1 MSEQSE
7 NHTQLEEQAQEPSA
21 MLDRRSL
28 LKVAGVGAAAAGAMS
43 FAVPGFAV
51 AQDGAG
57 GDGTGERGPDNW
69 YTSDRVTKDRVAFD
83 NHYTMEVVGTLVR
96 PKGRHRRR
104 LPAIVIGHPMGAVK
118 EQSSTLYATK
128 LAEQGFVTL
137 AIDQSFWGE
146 SEGQPRQAV
155 LPDVFAEAFMA
166 SVDFLGT
173 REFVDRKRIGVL
185 GICGSGS
192 FVVSAAKLDP
202 RMRAVATVSMYDMGA
217 ASRNGLNHAQSLAQ
231 RKQTLM
237 NAAEQRYTEFLGG
250 RTPWGSGTP
259 LAIDENSTPIEKE
272 FYDFYRTPRGEF
284 TPRGATPQT
293 TTFRK
298 LTSETKFM
306 NFYPFDDIETISP
319 RPMLFISGDQAHSRE
334 FSQDAYR
341 RAAEPKELHWVK
353 GAGHVDL
360 YDNTSLI
367 PFGTLTRFFRRHLA
381 A

>member
-7 NHTQLEEQAQEPSA
+7 NLTQLEEQAQEPSA

-43 FAVPGFAV
+43 FAGPGFAV

-272 FYDFYRTPRGEF
+272 FYLEF
-284 TPRGATPQT
+284 KGSVQ
-293 TTFRK
+293 
-298 LTSETKFM
+298 
-306 NFYPFDDIETISP
+306 
-319 RPMLFISGDQAHSRE
+319 HS
-334 FSQDAYR
+334 
-341 RAAEPKELHWVK
+341 
-353 GAGHVDL
+353 
-360 YDNTSLI
+360 
-367 PFGTLTRFFRRHLA
+367 
-381 A
+381 